1 MQTTKASKIVSEVIN
16 DFFIRC
22 VLILKK
28 IAELTGMS
36 YELINILIFVI
47 LQPLLILFFFY
58 LWRREKHKYKEISDF
73 YDFKN

>member
-1 MQTTKASKIVSEVIN
+1 VSEVIN
-16 DFFIRC
+16 DFFIWC

-47 LQPLLILFFFY
+47 LQPLLIFIFFY
-58 LWRREKHKYKEISDF
+58 LWRRETKKFKEISGF
-73 YDFKN
+73 YDFHK